1 MPDDSK
7 DSLSMMYF
15 SNPEVF
21 ADIYNYVLYSG
32 EQVITPD
39 SLTELDPVELVPS
52 PKRRS
57 GKRGK
62 PQPRRDILKQLV
74 CKRGGN
80 ATYVILGIEEQT
92 NPDCGMVIRAMLY
105 DALRYDKQRKRLS
118 QANSEKGLFNSRETG
133 RFFTGGILP
142 TDKVHPVIT
151 LVVFLS
157 DMPWEG
163 PRCLSEFL
171 DLQD

>member
-52 PKRRS
+52 QKTRHPEAIGLQARRERHLRHS
-57 GKRGK
+57 GHRGAD
-62 PQPRRDILKQLV
+62 QSRLRDGHS
-74 CKRGGN
+74 CH
-80 ATYVILGIEEQT
+80 
-92 NPDCGMVIRAMLY
+92 
-105 DALRYDKQRKRLS
+105 AL
-118 QANSEKGLFNSRETG
+118 
-133 RFFTGGILP
+133 
-142 TDKVHPVIT
+142 
-151 LVVFLS
+151 
-157 DMPWEG
+157 
-163 PRCLSEFL
+163 
-171 DLQD
+171 